1 MDFAAMTLTNASS
14 LSKGRPVKF
23 TPQAIEKIK
32 DLMAQGASRDE
43 IANLLEVTVGSL
55 QVTCSRLGI
64 SLRRN
69 SLRNGSAH
77 HALDGRGRSIPA
89 PGAVGIA
96 SVREQKTEEVPQTAV
111 DAAPLPKIA
120 IRMRYRGN
128 EVATDVPLT
137 SDAIS
142 TLALDAMS
150 RDLGIAELVGQIL
163 AAAIKK
169 DMIEEILRDEARR
182 LDSVRDAGD

>member
-14 LSKGRPVKF
+14 PSKGRPVKF

-69 SLRNGSAH
+69 RLRNGSAH
-77 HALDGRGRSIPA
+77 HALDGRCIPT
-89 PGAVGIA
+89 PSAVGIA
-96 SVREQKTEEVPQTAV
+96 PVREQKTEEVPQTAV
-111 DAAPLPKIA
+111 DTAPLAKTA

-137 SDAIS
+137 SDAVS
-142 TLALDAMS
+142 ALALDAVS

-169 DMIEEILRDEARR
+169 DMIKEILRDEVPA
-182 LDSVRDAGD
+182 A